1 VTDPTPLLPLDLAAL
16 TAAAEPLERQGFASW
31 RIHGVCDG
39 TGNTRW
45 YAILSRRPWS
55 ENSPMHDLGREL
67 WGSGATAGEAVA
79 AALGVVG
86 EKT

>member
-1 VTDPTPLLPLDLAAL
+1 VTDPAPLLPLDLAAL
-16 TAAAEPLERQGFASW
+16 TAAAEPLERQGFASVRLHW
-31 RIHGVCDG
+31 TRD
-39 TGNTRW
+39 TAGNGRW

-67 WGSGATAGEAVA
+67 WGSGRTVGEAVA